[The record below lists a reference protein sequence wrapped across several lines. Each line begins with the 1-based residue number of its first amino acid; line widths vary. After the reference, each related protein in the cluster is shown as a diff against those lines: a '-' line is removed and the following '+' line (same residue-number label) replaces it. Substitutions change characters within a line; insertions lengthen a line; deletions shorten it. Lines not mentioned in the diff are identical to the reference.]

1 MTEGGQ
7 GRGEEKACGHPAA
20 LNKSDW

>member
-7 GRGEEKACGHPAA
+7 GRGEKACGRLAD
-20 LNKSDW
+20 LNESDW